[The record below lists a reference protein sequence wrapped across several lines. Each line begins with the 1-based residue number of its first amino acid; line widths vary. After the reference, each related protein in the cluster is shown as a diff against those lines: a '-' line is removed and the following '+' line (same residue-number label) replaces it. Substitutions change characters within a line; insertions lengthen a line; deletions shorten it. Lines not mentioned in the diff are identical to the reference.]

1 MLAAKRLSHSTR
13 GASASRGGGR
23 AVRTLAMSNTPSS
36 EQPEYRPVAL
46 PSGTLWLLDS
56 MQDAYY
62 NVRGS
67 HFVIPRVEERETA
80 QESTRACRAK
90 FVRNKSLP
98 ALRRVARAP
107 GPSSLSLIQQAIAQQ
122 PMALTIISDGPLVDV
137 EVDVHEE
144 QQQQPAPAP
153 VPSSTCTGI
162 VHVPNSN
169 SAEADA
175 EETYQTSS
183 SSPRR
188 TKMLRFTCLAD
199 GCKAVNVKPISPEA
213 FAKGTVFAQCA
224 KCGKWHLIK
233 DHLKLWDQSKRTVYR
248 RGKRMPPPLTLEEV
262 PEALRPAIEDLDF
275 FANGGQVGGFEP
287 PLPPSVL

>member
-1 MLAAKRLSHSTR
+1 MAMAA
-13 GASASRGGGR
+13 
-23 AVRTLAMSNTPSS
+23 PSPS
-36 EQPEYRPVAL
+36 GQPEYRPVAL

-98 ALRRVARAP
+98 AVRRAAPAP

-122 PMALTIISDGPLVDV
+122 PTALTIISDGPLVDV
-137 EVDVHEE
+137 EVDAHEGE
-144 QQQQPAPAP
+144 QAAVAPAPAP
-153 VPSSTCTGI
+153 APNSTCTGI
-162 VHVPNSN
+162 VHVPST
-169 SAEADA
+169 STAEEDA
-175 EETYQTSS
+175 EETYQTFS

-199 GCKAVNVKPISPEA
+199 GCQAVNVKPISPES

-262 PEALRPAIEDLDF
+262 PQALRPAIEDLDF

-287 PLPPSVL
+287 PLPPSAI